1 MALFGKLFKK
11 KETSRPQ
18 EIASVEEVELQDAPF
33 NLNDTLRDV
42 ANILSLDAQEK
53 RISIVYRMKKNV
65 PSAVI
70 GDRYKLSRLLT
81 DIIGNAIDF
90 TDKREDVVVQI
101 SRNENNEEA
110 LELHF
115 EVIDYG
121 VGMDETVVEKRL
133 MPMLTSDSPA
143 GAFEIRGS
151 GLQRARDI
159 VHAMQGSIRLT
170 SRPKKGTRVNF
181 HLLLSAEDLT
191 EKRHYRLPNKEGVGR
206 STLVV
211 DNDIGSAKAVVP
223 MLEYFRHDVTV
234 GKTADLAF
242 MESYDIVMVSSEYW
256 SDELHADIQK
266 LGEACPK
273 IVMIESMIKHQDV
286 EDRALEYVD
295 WLIYKPFTQQ
305 FVFEMLVALYSD
317 ALGTEAEEETEAET
331 ETAEPAA
338 EAAAPE
344 APVEETVPAVAEPAK
359 TKVLSTVEAFLSG
372 RALESR
378 GAGEKNEHGVFCKSS
393 HQFFVAADGLANCG
407 NDYASFVEKLKE
419 AIWKYVKADRVI
431 IGMIDQGQLGEA
443 AEYCSKMKQ
452 PLAELGVYKLACLAD
467 LLEEACREWRAEDIT
482 ALANA
487 IGFILKQT
495 IASLD
500 QFIEQSKYKI
510 R

>member
-1 MALFGKLFKK
+1 LALFGKLFKK
-11 KETSRPQ
+11 KQETKP
-18 EIASVEEVELQDAPF
+18 EVIPVKPVTLQNAPF

-101 SRNENNEEA
+101 ARNEKNEEA

-121 VGMDETVVEKRL
+121 VGMEEAFVEETM

-143 GAFEIRGS
+143 GVFGIRGS

-159 VHAMQGSIRLT
+159 VHAMHGSIRMT

-181 HLLLSAEDLT
+181 HILLSASDLK
-191 EKRHYRLPNKEGVGR
+191 EKRHYRLPNRDGVELR
-206 STLVV
+206 TLVV

-223 MLEYFRHDVTV
+223 MLEYFRHDVTL
-234 GKTADLAF
+234 GNTADLAF
-242 MESYDIVMVSSEYW
+242 MASYDIVMVSSEYW
-256 SDELHADIQK
+256 SDELYAEMKK
-266 LGEACPK
+266 LGAACPK
-273 IVMIESMIKHQDV
+273 IVMIESMIKHQEV
-286 EDRALEYVD
+286 EERALEYVD

-305 FVFEMLVALYSD
+305 FVYEMLSALYADTVRAAAGKD
-317 ALGTEAEEETEAET
+317 ADET
-331 ETAEPAA
+331 
-338 EAAAPE
+338 APE
-344 APVEETVPAVAEPAK
+344 ATLPENTGTQRFPEAGFAGPK
-359 TKVLSTVEAFLSG
+359 LSATVEAFLSG
-372 RALESR
+372 RALDSR
-378 GAGEKNEHGVFCKSS
+378 AEGEQNDYCIYCKSS
-393 HQFFVAADGLANCG
+393 HQFFVAADGLAHHG
-407 NDYASFVEKLKE
+407 NDYTTFVEKLKE
-419 AIWKYVKADRVI
+419 AIWKYVKADRVLM
-431 IGMIDQGQLGEA
+431 GMIDQGQLGEA
-443 AEYCSKMKQ
+443 ADYCTKMKRA
-452 PLAELGVYKLACLAD
+452 LADLGVYKLACLGE
-467 LLEEACREWRAEDIT
+467 LLEEACRKRQPEDIA
-482 ALANA
+482 ALTNA
-487 IGFILKQT
+487 VGFMLKQT
-495 IASLD
+495 ITSLD